1 MRLAPWIVAAPLLTA
16 TPVRAGE
23 VIEVKIGDLAYA
35 PATITAHVGDTVEWK
50 NADFVAHTATSTEG
64 GFDVT
69 IPAGAT
75 GRLVIRKAGSFP
87 YTCRFHPNMKGEL
100 RVM

>member
-1 MRLAPWIVAAPLLTA
+1 MRLAPWIVAAALLTA